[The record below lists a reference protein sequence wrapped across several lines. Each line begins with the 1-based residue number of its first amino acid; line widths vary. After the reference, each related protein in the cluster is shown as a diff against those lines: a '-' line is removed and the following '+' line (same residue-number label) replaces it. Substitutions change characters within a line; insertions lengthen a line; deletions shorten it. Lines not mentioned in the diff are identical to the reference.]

1 MLFNIFFLITARTTM
16 DVIPQSSLFLGIIP
30 ALLILYIGL
39 KGFEGQYKEKTV
51 FLVFIVGLILGFIA
65 AYAKS
70 FILFGQ
76 LIFIGLLAVFEQ
88 LFKTIVLNIGRFQ
101 GKRET
106 VIYGLTLGLGFGAVF
121 TPYII
126 ISVNALIGDALAL
139 GIIALG
145 SLGIVFFHG
154 ATGAYIG
161 YGVYQG
167 KLMTFLIPAILVQ
180 IPFSFLVDLMIV
192 SSDESLTVELGLA
205 LVLVFYGAVIYWI
218 MAKKVMSRMLMQG
231 QRRKRS
237 T

>member
-1 MLFNIFFLITARTTM
+1 M

-30 ALLILYIGL
+30 ALLILYIAL

-51 FLVFIVGLILGFIA
+51 FLVFVVGLILGFIA
-65 AYAKS
+65 AFARS
-70 FILFGQ
+70 FILAGQ
-76 LIFIGLLAVFEQ
+76 LIYIALLAVFEQ

-126 ISVNALIGDALAL
+126 ISVSAFLTNALAL
-139 GIIALG
+139 GVIALG

-161 YGVYQG
+161 YGIYQG
-167 KLMTFLIPAILVQ
+167 KLMTFLIQAILVQ
-180 IPFSFLVDLMIV
+180 IPFSFLVDLMVV
-192 SSDESLTVELGLA
+192 SSNESLTVELGLA
-205 LVLVFYGAVIYWI
+205 LVLVAYGAVIYWI
-218 MAKKVMSRMLMQG
+218 MAKRIMSLLLMEG